1 MGVAS
6 TGDAM
11 YRPRAFAVDDVAT
24 LHAVLRERVF
34 ATFAANHDGALRIAY
49 APVVVD
55 SDKGSLGTVRFH
67 LAANNPLSEMPD
79 GAALTFS
86 MIAADAYVSPDWYD
100 TQGRV
105 PTWNY
110 IAIEGRGTVGRLT
123 GDDLRQLLVDLSAAE
138 EARLLPKAPWTI
150 DKVPAEKMD
159 ALMNAIAG
167 FSLRFDM
174 LEGKFKLSQN
184 VTPEDIEGVIR
195 GMEQRG
201 DAMSLKIA
209 NAMRSAR
216 T

>member
-1 MGVAS
+1 M
-6 TGDAM
+6 TQDLM
-11 YRPRAFAVDDVAT
+11 YRPHAFAVDDVAA
-24 LHAVLRERVF
+24 LHAVIRERVF
-34 ATFAANHDGALRIAY
+34 ATFAADHDGALRFGY

-55 SDKGSLGTVRFH
+55 GNRGPLGAVRFH
-67 LAANNPLSEMPD
+67 LARANPLSELPD
-79 GAALTFS
+79 GAALSFS
-86 MIAADAYVSPDWYD
+86 IIAADAYVSPDWYE

-110 IAIEGRGTVGRLT
+110 IAVEGRGTVERLNS
-123 GDDLRQLLVDLSAAE
+123 DNLHQLLVDLSAAE
-138 EARLLPKAPWTI
+138 EAKLAPKPPWTI

-167 FSLRFDM
+167 FSLRFEA

-184 VTPEDIEGVIR
+184 VTPEDAEGVVR

-209 NAMRSAR
+209 NAMRR
-216 T
+216 TRT